1 MSIKPLEV
9 QRDEDGYWTH
19 PDYFVPANGNE
30 YGVPGEFSTWLR
42 QHNLESFTLSLES
55 DDAASEVAE
64 KYFDGGFG
72 CDISLW
78 QPIQARRQ
86 RLVCR
91 LHSRYRGRP
100 LLHLASPCNVR
111 WPLVNVP

>member
-72 CDISLW
+72 CDISSW
-78 QPIQARRQ
+78 QPSKPEGNGWFVGSIHDTEDGPYCIW
-86 RLVCR
+86 L
-91 LHSRYRGRP
+91 RP
-100 LLHLASPCNVR
+100 VMLGGH
-111 WPLVNVP
+111 